1 MRRRSRAERVLDE
14 NKHWL
19 LQRRRKGA
27 REAVPLKTNARK
39 MRAEREANMKR
50 YEKKAD
56 KKDQVRKTPG
66 MGKNT
71 KYSRRKSVEF

>member
-1 MRRRSRAERVLDE
+1 
-14 NKHWL
+14 
-19 LQRRRKGA
+19 
-27 REAVPLKTNARK
+27 

-66 MGKNT
+66 MGK
-71 KYSRRKSVEF
+71 KHEIFMKKKCGVLRKQNEESMVIIFWYCYLSFSKC